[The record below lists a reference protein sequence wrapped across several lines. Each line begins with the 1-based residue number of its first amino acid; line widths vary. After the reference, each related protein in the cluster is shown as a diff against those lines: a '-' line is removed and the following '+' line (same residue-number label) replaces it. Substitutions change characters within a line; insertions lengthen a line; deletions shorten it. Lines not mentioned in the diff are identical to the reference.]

1 MQLKLQSCGEWLSR
15 RLLPDSQLRQRRP
28 SAILRLPR
36 NTGDAHACRGRTQC
50 LLAPT
55 VVDKGGHMK
64 RRRFILG
71 GGLIAAS
78 PFMAAAQGGQA
89 SGQEAGQS
97 GRRGGGGMTRGP
109 IGGRNEGLQPLDG
122 GKIGNMPAMKITDI
136 KTFLVG
142 AGGRNWIYVKVLT
155 D

>member
-1 MQLKLQSCGEWLSR
+1 M
-15 RLLPDSQLRQRRP
+15 
-28 SAILRLPR
+28 
-36 NTGDAHACRGRTQC
+36 N
-50 LLAPT
+50 
-55 VVDKGGHMK
+55 

-71 GGLIAAS
+71 SGLIAAS
-78 PFMAAAQGGQA
+78 PLKALAQGGQA
-89 SGQEAGQS
+89 SGQGAAQPA
-97 GRRGGGGMTRGP
+97 RRGGGMTRGP

-155 D
+155 DQGIFGIGEIGRAS